1 MGQATAYKKV
11 MRWYETAQNDAHN
24 LRDRRQANLY
34 KTLPRVHE
42 IDREMAK
49 LGLSL
54 ARLALGADT
63 AAVKQSGDTARAAY
77 SQLAEEK
84 AALFQ
89 SAGIPDNYLNDVYQC
104 AACADT
110 GFVNTQTA
118 VAERCTCLKQKLID
132 QYYTMSNLGDVL
144 ARENFGTFRPE
155 YFCEEMHPD
164 VGLSPRKN
172 IESIRKA
179 AELFVKQVAENRAQ
193 DFAKST
199 QNMLFYGT
207 TGLGKTFLCHCIA
220 KALLDTGC
228 TVLYVTAPRLFK
240 LIQTQQFNRSNADD
254 TEEKLDA
261 VQEADLLILDDL
273 GAEFSNIIT
282 DSALFDVVNQR
293 LLDGRATVIS
303 TNLTLGELEEQYT
316 ERIVSRFIG
325 NYKWFKFFGDDLR
338 VKQAERMLG
347 K

>member
-1 MGQATAYKKV
+1 MGQAAAYKEI
-11 MRWYETAQNDAHN
+11 MRRYETAQNNAHN
-24 LRDRRQANLY
+24 LRDRRQANVY
-34 KTLPRVHE
+34 KTLPRVQE

-54 ARLALGADT
+54 ARLALNT
-63 AAVKQSGDTARAAY
+63 NAASAKLSIEAARAAY
-77 SQLAEEK
+77 DQLAEEK
-84 AALFQ
+84 NALFQ
-89 SAGIPDNYLNDVYQC
+89 SASIPDNYLTDVYQC

-110 GFVNTQTA
+110 GYINAQTA
-118 VAERCTCLKQKLID
+118 AAERCACLKQKLID
-132 QYYTMSNLGDVL
+132 QYYAMSNLGDVL
-144 ARENFGTFRPE
+144 ARENFASFRAD
-155 YFCEEMHPD
+155 YFCEAIHPD
-164 VGLSPRKN
+164 EGLSPRKN
-172 IESIRKA
+172 IESIRKSA
-179 AELFVKQVAENRAQ
+179 TLFVTQITENRAQ
-193 DFAKST
+193 DFAKAT
-199 QNMLFYGT
+199 PNLLFYGT

-220 KALLDTGC
+220 KAMLEAGF

-240 LIQTQQFNRSNADD
+240 LIQSQQFNRNNADEAD
-254 TEEKLDA
+254 EKLDA
-261 VQEADLLILDDL
+261 VQDADLLILDDL

-338 VKQAERMLG
+338 VRQAERMLG
-347 K
+347 N

>member
-1 MGQATAYKKV
+1 VGQATAYKEV
-11 MRWYETAQNDAHN
+11 MRRYETAQNDAHN

-34 KTLPRVHE
+34 KTLPRVQE

-54 ARLALGADT
+54 ARLALNTNQPSGTASVEMTRVAYDT
-63 AAVKQSGDTARAAY
+63 
-77 SQLAEEK
+77 LAQEK
-84 AALFQ
+84 SALFE
-89 SAGIPDNYLNDVYQC
+89 SAGIPENYLTDIYQC

-110 GFVNTQTA
+110 GFINAQTA
-118 VAERCTCLKQKLID
+118 SAERCACLKQKLID
-132 QYYTMSNLGDVL
+132 QYYTMAGLGDVL
-144 ARENFGTFRPE
+144 ARENFGTFRAD
-155 YFCEEMHPD
+155 YFCEAMHPD
-164 VGLSPRKN
+164 EGLSPRKN
-172 IESIRKA
+172 IESIRKS
-179 AELFVKQVAENRAQ
+179 AELFVKQITATQPQ
-193 DFAKST
+193 DFAKT
-199 QNMLFYGT
+199 NLLLYGT

-220 KALLDTGC
+220 KATLDAGC

-240 LIQTQQFNRSNADD
+240 LIQAQQFNRQGAAD
-254 TEEKLDA
+254 TEDRLEA
-261 VQEADLLILDDL
+261 VQDADLLILDDL